1 MLPKDL
7 SIYSV
12 SDIEKGFQTLKE
24 ENDRRI
30 KPLQQLLREGKPIT
44 EAEER
49 ILDTAGNL
57 IDEYMMVERIKK
69 VGTVAEVSSQI
80 TISEKA
86 TLELL
91 ILKADQARP
100 VDTSKALKCEYK
112 N

>member
-1 MLPKDL
+1 
-7 SIYSV
+7 
-12 SDIEKGFQTLKE
+12 
-24 ENDRRI
+24 
-30 KPLQQLLREGKPIT
+30 
-44 EAEER
+44 
-49 ILDTAGNL
+49 
-57 IDEYMMVERIKK
+57 MMVERIKK
-69 VGTVAEVSSQI
+69 VRTVAEVSSQI